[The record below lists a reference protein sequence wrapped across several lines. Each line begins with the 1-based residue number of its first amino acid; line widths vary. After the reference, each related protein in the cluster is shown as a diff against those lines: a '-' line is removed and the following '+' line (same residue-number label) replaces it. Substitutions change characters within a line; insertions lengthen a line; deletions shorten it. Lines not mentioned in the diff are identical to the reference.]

1 LIVDKLQTVYLSVV
15 LSDKI
20 VIMLDLCANKIK
32 IPYFPRFSCRLEY
45 VRGAMTIKSAHL
57 VGLLALLMGV
67 ASAFDS
73 TLKRDFPGPYCALRN
88 TCCTDR
94 HDGCSLPI
102 SSEYRSM
109 RSRKDRTKIPSK
121 N

>member
-1 LIVDKLQTVYLSVV
+1 
-15 LSDKI
+15 
-20 VIMLDLCANKIK
+20 
-32 IPYFPRFSCRLEY
+32 
-45 VRGAMTIKSAHL
+45 MTIKSAHL
-57 VGLLALLMGV
+57 VGLLALLIGV

-102 SSEYRSM
+102 SSKYSSM
-109 RSRKDRTKIPSK
+109 RSRKDRKTSIKKLICLSK
-121 N
+121 TTFSN